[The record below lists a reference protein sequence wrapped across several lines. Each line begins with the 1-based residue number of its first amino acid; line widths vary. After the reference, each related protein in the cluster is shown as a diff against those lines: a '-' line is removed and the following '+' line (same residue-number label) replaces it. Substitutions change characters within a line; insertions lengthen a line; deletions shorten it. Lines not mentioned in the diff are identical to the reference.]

1 MTNNKD
7 SWHAKVIMTSTK
19 YLLKSYLPI
28 LRNYEKT
35 KFSKERGEKIIWFV
49 QSEDIFRKVRIPNV
63 LHFYQSQSNMV
74 NLPKNNKYM

>member
-7 SWHAKVIMTSTK
+7 SWHAKVIMTSNK
-19 YLLKSYLPI
+19 YLLKSYLYCGI
-28 LRNYEKT
+28 MRT
-35 KFSKERGEKIIWFV
+35 KISKERGEKTIWFA